1 MDFLGTWRTRDG
13 RVATIKAQDTQ
24 FLWGEMPEEPH
35 PDGGIRQFFPLW
47 FSDGSYAATP
57 DDEHPL
63 DLMER
68 ISDRWGAKEGE

>member
-13 RVATIKAQDTQ
+13 RIAVVEGTTKP
-24 FLWGEMPEEPH
+24 FGLFH
-35 PDGGIRQFFPLW
+35 KGIVDSDVEVSW
-47 FSDGSYAATP
+47 FSHNGNYWPNGD
-57 DDEHPL
+57 HPL